1 MTTSPATSGG
11 TGAPA
16 NAKKKSIVDKWMQ
29 VAGLPAALIV
39 FVFLLTMPTP
49 DGLLLQ
55 GKAAIAVFFSIFIL
69 WVTQSLPTY
78 LSSLVAIVLLVI
90 TGAWSEKQALGVF
103 GLDVM
108 WVMLMAFF
116 ITSGMEKSG
125 FAKRL
130 ALWIVSKFGH
140 TAKSTLATLAI
151 TNLILAFLVPSTT
164 ARATLMLPISLLIL
178 KVYKAVPGES
188 NFGRQLAIQQLQFNN
203 ISTTGILTAT
213 SPQIMAVGLIKDLTG
228 ASITWMDWFAASFPI
243 AALSVFA
250 SLLIGNVLFKSEVI
264 TPPLEDGQT
273 PLDAKKEFKEQYKAL
288 GKLSKN
294 EIKALIIFALTVF
307 LWATDGHHYAMFG
320 LQISLVLVTLISG
333 ILFFMP
339 YIGIANWKDAK
350 VPWDLVLFSVGAY
363 SVGLALDASGG
374 ASFLLNS
381 LFGSLNLA
389 SLGFFKLYAVV
400 IFVAMFSHLVFTSKT
415 VRTIILIPTIIG
427 IAKAA
432 GVNPVAL
439 ALPASFTISDV
450 ITLPPSSK
458 PNLIFYS
465 TGYFSVLNQFV
476 YGILVLLVK
485 WILLV
490 IASLTW
496 FKFLGIY

>member
-1 MTTSPATSGG
+1 MSTNTAIITTGVTV
-11 TGAPA
+11 T
-16 NAKKKSIVDKWMQ
+16 KKKSVIDKWLQ
-29 VAGLPAALIV
+29 VVGLPIALIV
-39 FVFLLTMPTP
+39 FVYLLTMPTP
-49 DGLLLQ
+49 AGLLLQ

-78 LSSLVAIVLLVI
+78 LTSLIAIVLLVI
-90 TGAWSEKQALGVF
+90 TGAWKEKDALGVF

-130 ALWIVSKFGH
+130 ALWIISKFGH
-140 TAKSTLATLAI
+140 TAKTALTTLAI
-151 TNLILAFLVPSTT
+151 TNLILAFIVPSTT

-188 NFGRQLAIQQLQFNN
+188 NFGRKLVIQQLQFNN
-203 ISTTGILTAT
+203 ICTTGILTAT

-228 ASITWMDWFAASFPI
+228 ADVTWMDWFAASFPI
-243 AALSVFA
+243 AALTVVA
-250 SLLIGNVLFKSEVI
+250 SLLLGGLLFKSEVK
-264 TPPLEDGQT
+264 TPPLEDGQQ
-273 PLDAKKEFKEQYKAL
+273 LSDAKKELKDQYKAL

-294 EIKALIIFALTVF
+294 EIKALIIFALTVL
-307 LWATDGHHYAMFG
+307 LWATDGYHYQIFG
-320 LQISLVLVTLISG
+320 LQISLVMVTIISG
-333 ILFFMP
+333 ILFFTP

-350 VPWDLVLFSVGAY
+350 VPWNLILFSVGAY

-374 ASFLLNS
+374 ASFILNS
-381 LFGSLNLA
+381 IFGSLDLA
-389 SLGFFKLYAVV
+389 SLGFLKLYIIVTFIA
-400 IFVAMFSHLVFTSKT
+400 IFSHLVFTSKT

-439 ALPASFTISDV
+439 ALPASFTIADV
-450 ITLPPSSK
+450 ITLPPHSK

-465 TGYFSVLNQFV
+465 TGYFNVLNQFV

-485 WILLV
+485 WVLLI

-496 FKFLGIY
+496 FKFIGIC

>member
-1 MTTSPATSGG
+1 MTTSTASV
-11 TGAPA
+11 
-16 NAKKKSIVDKWMQ
+16 KKEKSVVDKWMQ
-29 VAGLPAALIV
+29 VAGLPLALIV
-39 FVFLLTMPTP
+39 FVSLLTMPTP

-78 LSSLVAIVLLVI
+78 LSSLIAIVLLVT

-116 ITSGMEKSG
+116 ITTGMEKSG

-130 ALWIVSKFGH
+130 ALWVISRFGH
-140 TAKSTLATLAI
+140 TAKSALATLAM
-151 TNLILAFLVPSTT
+151 TNLVLAFLVPSTT

-178 KVYKAVPGES
+178 KVYKAIPGES
-188 NFGRQLAIQQLQFNN
+188 NFGRQLVIQQLQFNN
-203 ISTTGILTAT
+203 ICTTGILTAT
-213 SPQIMAVGLIKDLTG
+213 SPQIMAVGLIKDLAG
-228 ASITWMDWFAASFPI
+228 ANVTWMDWFAASFPV
-243 AALSVFA
+243 ATLTVLA
-250 SLLIGNVLFKSEVI
+250 SLVIGNFMFKSEVSS
-264 TPPLEDGQT
+264 PPLEDGQQ
-273 PLDAKKEFKEQYKAL
+273 PADAKKELRDQYNEL

-294 EIKALIIFALTVF
+294 EIKALVIFTLTVL
-307 LWATDGHHYAMFG
+307 LWATDGNHYALFG
-320 LQISLVLVTLISG
+320 MQISLVLVTLISG
-333 ILFFMP
+333 ILFFTP
-339 YIGIANWKDAK
+339 YIGIASWKDAK
-350 VPWDLVLFSVGAY
+350 VPWDLILFSVGAY

-381 LFGSLNLA
+381 LFGSIDLA
-389 SLGFFKLYAVV
+389 SLGFFNLYV
-400 IFVAMFSHLVFTSKT
+400 IVTFIAMFSHLVFTSKT

-427 IAKAA
+427 IAKTA

-450 ITLPPSSK
+450 ITLPPHSK

-496 FKFLGIY
+496 FKFLGIC

>member
-1 MTTSPATSGG
+1 MTPSTPTVTKEKSP
-11 TGAPA
+11 
-16 NAKKKSIVDKWMQ
+16 VDKWMQ
-29 VAGLPAALIV
+29 VAGLPIALIA

-78 LSSLVAIVLLVI
+78 LTSLTAIVLLVA

-130 ALWIVSKFGH
+130 ALWVISRFGH
-140 TAKSTLATLAI
+140 TARSTLATLAI

-188 NFGRQLAIQQLQFNN
+188 NFGRQLVIQQLQFNN
-203 ISTTGILTAT
+203 ICTTGILTAT

-228 ASITWMDWFAASFPI
+228 SNVTWMDWFAASFPV
-243 AALSVFA
+243 AALTVLA
-250 SLLIGNVLFKSEVI
+250 SLVIGNVLFKSEVKV
-264 TPPLEDGQT
+264 PPLEDGQQ
-273 PLDAKKEFKEQYKAL
+273 PSDAKKEFREQYNQL
-288 GKLSKN
+288 GRLTKN
-294 EIKALIIFALTVF
+294 ELKALIIFAVTVF
-307 LWATDGHHYAMFG
+307 LWATDGYHYALFG
-320 LQISLVLVTLISG
+320 MQISLVMVTLISG

-350 VPWDLVLFSVGAY
+350 VPWDLILFSVGAY
-363 SVGLALDASGG
+363 SVGLSLDASGG
-374 ASFLLNS
+374 ATFILNS
-381 LFGSLNLA
+381 IFGSLDLA
-389 SLGFFKLYAVV
+389 SLGFFKLYV
-400 IFVAMFSHLVFTSKT
+400 IVMFIAMFSHLVFTSKT

-427 IAKAA
+427 IAKSA
-432 GVNPVAL
+432 GVSPIAL
-439 ALPASFTISDV
+439 ALPASFTIADV
-450 ITLPPSSK
+450 ITLPPHSK

-490 IASLTW
+490 IASFTW
-496 FKFLGIY
+496 FKLLGIC

>member
-1 MTTSPATSGG
+1 MTTSTATV
-11 TGAPA
+11 TTVT
-16 NAKKKSIVDKWMQ
+16 KEKSVVDKWMQ
-29 VAGLPAALIV
+29 VAGLPTALIA

-49 DGLLLQ
+49 AGLLLQ

-78 LSSLVAIVLLVI
+78 LTSLIAIVLLVM

-130 ALWIVSKFGH
+130 ALWIISKFGH
-140 TAKSTLATLAI
+140 TAKSALATLAI

-188 NFGRQLAIQQLQFNN
+188 NFGRQLVIQQLQFNN

-228 ASITWMDWFAASFPI
+228 ANVTWMDWFAASFPV
-243 AALSVFA
+243 AVLTVLA
-250 SLLIGNVLFKSEVI
+250 SLFIGSFLFKSEVKA
-264 TPPLEDGQT
+264 PPLEDGQQ
-273 PLDAKKEFKEQYKAL
+273 PSDAKKEFRDQYNQL
-288 GKLSKN
+288 GRLSPN

-307 LWATDGHHYAMFG
+307 LWATDGHHYAIFG
-320 LQISLVLVTLISG
+320 MQISLVLVTLISG

-339 YIGIANWKDAK
+339 YIGIAKWKDAK
-350 VPWDLVLFSVGAY
+350 VPWDLILFSVGAY

-374 ASFLLNS
+374 ASFILNS
-381 LFGSLNLA
+381 IFGSLNLA
-389 SLGFFKLYAVV
+389 SLGFFKLYV
-400 IFVAMFSHLVFTSKT
+400 IVTFIAMFSHLVFTSKT

-427 IAKAA
+427 IAKTA

-439 ALPASFTISDV
+439 ALPASFTIADV
-450 ITLPPSSK
+450 ITLPPHSK

-465 TGYFSVLNQFV
+465 TGYFSVLNQFT
-476 YGILVLLVK
+476 YGMLVLLVK

-496 FKFLGIY
+496 FKYLGIC